1 MENIDSELICP
12 YGVNCKQPLGQQF
25 MDKYLIRYLLTPKQ
39 MNILSERAI
48 SAVFRMYS
56 CPRHPNNQFA
66 FEEEEK
72 FQRVN
77 CCPSIRICNSCLE
90 EAHEGTNCAYTKLRN
105 QLLMSNAENMPQGE

>member
-48 SAVFRMYS
+48 SATFRMYS
-56 CPRHPNNQFA
+56 CPKHKKNQFL
-66 FEEEEK
+66 FEEREK
-72 FQRVN
+72 YQRVI
-77 CCPSIRICNSCLE
+77 CCPNIRICNNCLD
-90 EAHEGTNCAYTKLRN
+90 EAHEGINCAYLKLKKD
-105 QLLMSNAENMPQGE
+105 LLVFNEQRIP